1 MMTQPV
7 KKIASPRTWGT
18 LLLSVALAG
27 SVIGCSSS
35 NEKPAASS
43 TPAGSSAPSATTS
56 AKPGELNKDEKVELT
71 LWSTP
76 TGTLPGQ
83 QPGDWIKN
91 DLIKEWNKVYP
102 NAKINVEMVPFEGVN
117 EKVTTAIASKTTPD
131 ILFDYPGRTLAYGQM
146 NALAPLDDAIPADLL
161 AQVKKN
167 PDVMKMVA
175 VNGNIVTMPFSS
187 TLVALILDKSIWKEA
202 GAENLLP
209 KDEFRTWTPEEFKAA
224 LKAVANKD
232 KGVYGLTA
240 FALNEQGDQL
250 YYNTITAFGAKL
262 FNADYTKYTAADT
275 PEGEQALAFFQ
286 SLVDEG
292 LVTPHPE
299 TISSVNAL
307 DYWKQKKNGMVVGT
321 AAHAEIVTSGLKDG
335 SVVGPHEYMY
345 VNYPSPKKGQSALK
359 METGF
364 GVVFKKNDPVK
375 EKWAKRFLYW
385 AQVESGVYATA
396 SKVFNPFGPAPEWTK
411 SDPELQF
418 LAKLATKAK
427 DWPIVDPGFG
437 IKGYPEM
444 RAAMFPEMQK
454 MFIKDSTPK
463 QTIDN
468 ISKKFND
475 VIKKYTK

>member
-1 MMTQPV
+1 MTQSV
-7 KKIASPRTWGT
+7 KRTGNYRTWGT
-18 LLLSVALAG
+18 LLLTIALAG

-35 NEKPAASS
+35 GSKPTASKS
-43 TPAGSSAPSATTS
+43 PDASQAPSTS
-56 AKPGELNKDEKVELT
+56 AKPGELNKDEKAELT
-71 LWSTP
+71 LWATP

-83 QPGDWIKN
+83 QPGDWIKS
-91 DLIKEWNKVYP
+91 DLMKEWNALYP
-102 NAKINVEMVPFEGVN
+102 NVKINVEMVPFEGIN
-117 EKVTTAIASKTTPD
+117 EKVTTAIASRTTPD

-146 NALAPLDDAIPADLL
+146 GALASLDDAIPPAELEL
-161 AQVKKN
+161 VKKN

-175 VNGNIVTMPFSS
+175 VNGNIVTMPFSA
-187 TLVALILDKSIWKEA
+187 TLVGLILNKSLWKEA
-202 GAENLLP
+202 NAENLLP

-232 KGVYGLTA
+232 KSVYGLTS
-240 FALNEQGDQL
+240 FAINEQGDQL
-250 YYNTITAFGAKL
+250 YYNTMTAFGAKL
-262 FNADYTKYTAADT
+262 FNADYTKYTAADS

-292 LVTPHPE
+292 LVHPHPE
-299 TISSVNAL
+299 TISAVNAL

-321 AAHAEIVTSGLKDG
+321 AAHSEIVKSGLKDG

-364 GVVFKKNDPVK
+364 GVVFKKNDPLK

-385 AQVESGVYATA
+385 SQVESPTFATA
-396 SKVFNPFGPAPEWTK
+396 GKGFNPFGKPPTWTEG
-411 SDPELQF
+411 DPELQF

-427 DWPIVDPGFG
+427 EWPIVDPGFG

-454 MFIKDSTPK
+454 MFIKGATPK

>member
-1 MMTQPV
+1 MTHSSRKQPF
-7 KKIASPRTWGT
+7 KRTWGP
-18 LLLSVALAG
+18 LLLAMTMMVSIV
-27 SVIGCSSS
+27 GCSGGTKS
-35 NEKPAASS
+35 ASS
-43 TPAGSSAPSATTS
+43 SPSASPSTSSS
-56 AKPGELNKDEKVELT
+56 AKPGELNKDEKAELT
-71 LWSTP
+71 LWATP
-76 TGTLPGQ
+76 SGTLPGQ
-83 QPGDWIKN
+83 QAGDWIKS
-91 DLIKEWNKVYP
+91 DLIKEWNKEYP
-102 NAKINVEMVPFEGVN
+102 NVKVNVEIVPFEGIN

-131 ILFDYPGRTLAYGQM
+131 ILLDYPGRTLAYGQM
-146 NALAPLDDAIPADLL
+146 GALAPLDDVIPPADLEKI
-161 AQVKKN
+161 KKN
-167 PDVMKMVA
+167 PDVMKMVS
-175 VNGNIVTMPFSS
+175 VKGNIVTMPYST
-187 TLVALILDKSIWKEA
+187 TLVALILNKSLWKEA

-250 YYNTITAFGAKL
+250 YYNTMTAFGAKL
-262 FNADYTKYTAADT
+262 YNDDYTKYTAADS
-275 PEGEQALAFFQ
+275 PEAEQALAFFQ
-286 SLVDEG
+286 SLLDEG
-292 LVTPHPE
+292 LITPHPE

-307 DYWKQKKNGMVVGT
+307 DYYKQKKNGMVVGA
-321 AAHAEIVTSGLKDG
+321 AAHAEIVKSGLKDG

-364 GVVFKKNDPVK
+364 GVVFKKNDAQK

-385 AQVESGVYATA
+385 MQVENPLYSNALKT
-396 SKVFNPFGPAPEWTK
+396 FNPFGKAPAWTEG
-411 SDPELQF
+411 DPELQF
-418 LAKLATKAK
+418 LAKLSTKAK

-454 MFIKDSTPK
+454 MFIKYATPK

-475 VIKKYTK
+475 VIKKYNK

>member
-1 MMTQPV
+1 MQRRDEV
-7 KKIASPRTWGT
+7 REQFAIRFSIYLVFRQA
-18 LLLSVALAG
+18 
-27 SVIGCSSS
+27 
-35 NEKPAASS
+35 
-43 TPAGSSAPSATTS
+43 
-56 AKPGELNKDEKVELT
+56 GELNKDEKAELT
-71 LWSTP
+71 LWATP
-76 TGTLPGQ
+76 SGTLPGQ
-83 QPGDWIKN
+83 QAGDWIKS
-91 DLIKEWNKVYP
+91 DLIKEWNKEYP
-102 NAKINVEMVPFEGVN
+102 NVKVNVEIVPFEGIN

-131 ILFDYPGRTLAYGQM
+131 ILLDYPGRTLAYGQM
-146 NALAPLDDAIPADLL
+146 GALASLDDVIPPADLEKI
-161 AQVKKN
+161 KKN
-167 PDVMKMVA
+167 PDVMKMVS
-175 VNGNIVTMPFSS
+175 VKGNIVTMPYST
-187 TLVALILDKSIWKEA
+187 TLVALILNKSLWKEA

-250 YYNTITAFGAKL
+250 YYNTMTAFGAKL
-262 FNADYTKYTAADT
+262 YNDDYTKYTAADS

-286 SLVDEG
+286 SLLDEG
-292 LVTPHPE
+292 LITPHPE

-307 DYWKQKKNGMVVGT
+307 DYYKQKKNGMVVGA
-321 AAHAEIVTSGLKDG
+321 AAHAEIVKSGLKDG
-335 SVVGPHEYMY
+335 SVVGPHEYMF

-364 GVVFKKNDPVK
+364 GVVFKKNDAQK

-385 AQVESGVYATA
+385 MQVENPLYSNALKT
-396 SKVFNPFGPAPEWTK
+396 FNPFGKAPAWTEG
-411 SDPELQF
+411 DPELQF
-418 LAKLATKAK
+418 LAKLSTKAK

-454 MFIKDSTPK
+454 MFIKNATPK

-475 VIKKYTK
+475 VIKKYNK